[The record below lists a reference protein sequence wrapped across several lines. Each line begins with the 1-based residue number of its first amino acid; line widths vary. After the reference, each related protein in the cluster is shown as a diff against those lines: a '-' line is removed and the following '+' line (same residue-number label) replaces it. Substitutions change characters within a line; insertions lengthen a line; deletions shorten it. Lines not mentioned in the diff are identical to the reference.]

1 MALLQMLIAEH
12 GIKFGNITPPI
23 EQQLIYLFLSC
34 VQFYVSYAPFNYI
47 SHANNSRFSR
57 FSNAFFFHCQVLF
70 FVESSLTW
78 VGIKKYSISIY
89 LGSSAS
95 SSYVLSQGNSYGI
108 LQNNTNVLCHLRKW
122 NTHCSVSTRMGWYFA
137 RTLRSK
143 HREPTEKGRRG
154 GRISLRKRRRRRG
167 KRNHYRYVQN
177 SSLNHYW

>member
-1 MALLQMLIAEH
+1 MLIAEH

-78 VGIKKYSISIY
+78 VGIKIFYFHLNWLNSE
-89 LGSSAS
+89 L
-95 SSYVLSQGNSYGI
+95 LSQGNSYRLLWNYMSFSI
-108 LQNNTNVLCHLRKW
+108 LYPFVMFLREWDDILHEPYEANTGNQLKRK
-122 NTHCSVSTRMGWYFA
+122 
-137 RTLRSK
+137 
-143 HREPTEKGRRG
+143 EE
-154 GRISLRKRRRRRG
+154 
-167 KRNHYRYVQN
+167 
-177 SSLNHYW
+177 